1 MTTPDCSAAC
11 AHGFGLGSC
20 VFRDCPNQGHSTG
33 SGAVIRA
40 AAATC
45 PWCKHAPH
53 EDACKCGCPP
63 LSRVSVT
70 ERRAAATR
78 RSRRVHSWE
87 ATALAL
93 QRERDALVD
102 ENERLAAE
110 NERLASEAAR
120 LQDGINQLI
129 RAKVEGTL

>member
-1 MTTPDCSAAC
+1 
-11 AHGFGLGSC
+11 
-20 VFRDCPNQGHSTG
+20 
-33 SGAVIRA
+33 
-40 AAATC
+40 
-45 PWCKHAPH
+45 
-53 EDACKCGCPP
+53 
-63 LSRVSVT
+63 
-70 ERRAAATR
+70 
-78 RSRRVHSWE
+78 
-87 ATALAL
+87 L